1 MNFVSMEKAKKE
13 NSVSVKAVLSL
24 YLGQVKKHQLSAY
37 IILVGVISGGITA
50 IWIPLLYKDFFDI
63 LGMEGDRALLAP
75 KLIETIL
82 TILIVNIF
90 GWVGWRIASFANA
103 HFQPMVMADLKQ
115 HSYEYLLGHSYTFF
129 ANNFTGSLVQ
139 KVNRCARAFE
149 RLSDR
154 IIWNIIPLIIRL
166 VGVLVVL
173 FFINRT
179 IMYALLFWLVIFIL
193 CNYFFARW
201 KLKYDIRGAE
211 ADSRTTAV
219 LSDSISNSNT
229 IQLFTGALSEKKN
242 FKEVNLIQARL
253 QRLRW
258 SLDATIEG
266 AQAILSIGMEFFL
279 FYYAINYWQ
288 GGFLTIGAFV
298 LIQVYFFDLVN
309 RLWDFSRIVR
319 DVYESFADGKEMAE
333 ILAKPHDVRDIISAA
348 PISVS
353 KGEIEFRN
361 LIFSFNE
368 TRVVL
373 DKVNL
378 AISSGEKVALIGPS
392 GAGKSTFF
400 RLLLRFY
407 EPVGGKI
414 LIDGQDIERV
424 TQESLRKSISLV
436 PQDPLL
442 FHRTLLE
449 NIKYGRSDATDK
461 EALEAAKLA
470 HCDEFALNL
479 PKRYDTYVGERGIK
493 LSGGERQRVAIA
505 RAILKNA
512 PILLLDEATSSLDS
526 HSESLIQ
533 EALENLMKGKTTIVI
548 AHRLST
554 IKKMDRII
562 VLDGGSITE
571 SGTHEE
577 LLAKE
582 TSLYK
587 KLWTLQSG
595 GFIQEEEETEEES
608 TTAQQ

>member
-1 MNFVSMEKAKKE
+1 MNLPTTKKIPKE
-13 NSVSVKAVLSL
+13 NNVSVREVLLL
-24 YLGQVKKHQLSAY
+24 YLTQVKKHQLSAY
-37 IILVGVISGGITA
+37 IIIAGVISGGITA
-50 IWIPLLYKDFFDI
+50 IWVPLLYKDFFDI
-63 LGMEGDRALLAP
+63 LGMEGDKTLLAP
-75 KLIETIL
+75 KLVETIL
-82 TILIVNIF
+82 TILAVNVF
-90 GWVGWRIASFANA
+90 GWAGWRIASFANA

-154 IIWNIIPLIIRL
+154 ILWNIIPLVIRL
-166 VGVLVVL
+166 AGVLVVL
-173 FFINRT
+173 FFVNRT
-179 IMYALLFWLVIFIL
+179 IMYALLFWLFIFIL

-201 KLKYDIRGAE
+201 KLKYDIKGAE

-219 LSDSISNSNT
+219 LSDSITNSNN
-229 IQLFTGALSEKKN
+229 IQLFTGAESEKKN
-242 FKEVNLIQARL
+242 FKEVNFIQARL

-266 AQAILSIGMEFFL
+266 AQAVLSVGMEFFL

-288 GGFLTIGAFV
+288 DGLLTIGAFV
-298 LIQVYFFDLVN
+298 LIQVYFFDLVG
-309 RLWDFSRIVR
+309 RLWDFSRIIR
-319 DVYESFADGKEMAE
+319 DIYESFADGKEMAE
-333 ILAKPHDVRDIISAA
+333 ILAKPHDVRDMRGAI

-353 KGEIEFRN
+353 KGKIEFQN

-368 TRVVL
+368 TRTVL

-378 AISSGEKVALIGPS
+378 DISSGEKVALIGPS

-407 EPVGGKI
+407 EPAGGKI
-414 LIDGQDIERV
+414 LIDGQNIQRV
-424 TQESLRKSISLV
+424 TQESLRKNISLV

-449 NIKYGRSDATDK
+449 NIKYGRSEATDE

-470 HCDEFALNL
+470 HCDEFALGL
-479 PKRYDTYVGERGIK
+479 PKGYDTYVGERGIK

-526 HSESLIQ
+526 HSEALIQ
-533 EALENLMKGKTTIVI
+533 EALEHLMKGKTTIAI

-562 VLDGGSITE
+562 VLDGGNVTE

-577 LLAKE
+577 LLAKDD
-582 TSLYK
+582 SLYK

-595 GFIQEEEETEEES
+595 GFIQEEEGE
-608 TTAQQ
+608 